1 MQQELHKG
9 KNHDDVADA
18 LSDVGITY
26 DNFGKYDQALEC
38 LKQALEMQQRLHE
51 GENHIAVATVLFN
64 VGLTYQRFGKYDQ
77 ALEYL
82 KQALEMSQ
90 QLLPDF
96 SSYKLIQKIHRIMAL
111 CNPE

>member
-77 ALEYL
+77 ALE
-82 KQALEMSQ
+82 MSQ

>member
-26 DNFGKYDQALEC
+26 DNFGKYD
-38 LKQALEMQQRLHE
+38 QALEMQQRLHE